1 MSCKSKSV
9 KAMAT
14 AAAIESMMSA
24 LTFGLLSS
32 SIEIEESVTGEPA
45 GTVAAVLALGAV
57 ATLTGAGVA
66 SARESPDL
74 ARISGGLLGLISVI
88 SSEEVV
94 GLE

>member
-1 MSCKSKSV
+1 MSCRSKSV

-57 ATLTGAGVA
+57 ATLTCPNMVMTVETVVQGLRRLHAA
-66 SARESPDL
+66 ARLRVRSKRNVRNE
-74 ARISGGLLGLISVI
+74 
-88 SSEEVV
+88 
-94 GLE
+94 